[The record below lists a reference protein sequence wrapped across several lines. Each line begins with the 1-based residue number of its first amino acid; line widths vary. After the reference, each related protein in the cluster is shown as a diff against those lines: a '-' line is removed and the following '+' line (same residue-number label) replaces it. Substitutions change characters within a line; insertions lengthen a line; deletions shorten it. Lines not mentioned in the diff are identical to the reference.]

1 MIAGHAGLKRVCEM
15 IFISDQ
21 IRRSSVFFASLVKPT
36 AGDPMIKLIASAL
49 LTVGI
54 AAAAMAADMPK
65 SAAPMAA
72 DTPAAGSSTT
82 ASKPA
87 GKSHKGGKKGGA
99 STKKTPPSTK

>member
-1 MIAGHAGLKRVCEM
+1 M

-21 IRRSSVFFASLVKPT
+21 SARSGVFFGSLDNTT

-49 LTVGI
+49 LSVGI

-65 SAAPMAA
+65 SAATMAA
-72 DTPAAGSSTT
+72 DAPAAGTTSST

-87 GKSHKGGKKGGA
+87 KKSHSKKGKK
-99 STKKTPPSTK
+99 TTPAPSTSK

>member
-1 MIAGHAGLKRVCEM
+1 M

-21 IRRSSVFFASLVKPT
+21 SSGSGVFFLSLDNTT

-49 LTVGI
+49 LSVGI

-65 SAAPMAA
+65 SVATMAA
-72 DTPAAGSSTT
+72 DAPAASTSSST

-87 GKSHKGGKKGGA
+87 KKSHSKKSKK
-99 STKKTPPSTK
+99 STAAPSTSK